1 MLADDPMP
9 QRRVVGLGPERGRVR
24 QEEKA
29 GGDHTGLLLQIDPQP
44 RRPELRRLGL
54 RRPMLTPQAAN
65 RDPPYR
71 QWALKNSSLGVP
83 SASKTACEV
92 TWKLADE
99 PSAFVSLPF
108 NVNVVSAFPKAVPV
122 SVIAP
127 LLPNQTV

>member
-1 MLADDPMP
+1 
-9 QRRVVGLGPERGRVR
+9 VGLEPGENAMKRRPVATSPAFCFKLTGNRDARNFG
-24 QEEKA
+24 
-29 GGDHTGLLLQIDPQP
+29 GGDSDARADASCGQNDD
-44 RRPELRRLGL
+44 R
-54 RRPMLTPQAAN
+54 
-65 RDPPYR
+65 PYR

-83 SASKTACEV
+83 SASKTACVV